1 MWSRISFVNDWVT
14 VVFLCGYWSPLILHV
29 YNVGAWQILL
39 YQRVCMC
46 GCVCVYLSGITHSFQ
61 TCLSSTLL
69 CVRECVHVCT
79 SECEIPLSVL
89 KPLSGLL
96 PVWRGRRPTHRHAR
110 SCHTCMC
117 VCFVTQASVYVSA
130 CGYGCASAF
139 GEELYRVMVV
149 IFRWI
154 FSTKNSVCE
163 SNVGSRSRWYLEAL
177 EPWICHKL
185 KKSAYYI
192 QPQFNV

>member
-1 MWSRISFVNDWVT
+1 MWILESINFACVQCGSLTNPFISESVHVWVN
-14 VVFLCGYWSPLILHV
+14 
-29 YNVGAWQILL
+29 
-39 YQRVCMC
+39 
-46 GCVCVYLSGITHSFQ
+46 VCVYLSGITHSFQ
-61 TCLSSTLL
+61 TCLSSTLV

-117 VCFVTQASVYVSA
+117 VCFVMQASVYVSA
-130 CGYGCASAF
+130 CGYGRASAF

-149 IFRWI
+149 IFR
-154 FSTKNSVCE
+154 
-163 SNVGSRSRWYLEAL
+163 
-177 EPWICHKL
+177 
-185 KKSAYYI
+185 
-192 QPQFNV
+192 